1 MAYLLDTHVLIW
13 LLSSPNQLS
22 HKAQYII
29 QNPSNRL
36 YYSPLSFSEMAIKV
50 GNGKLAMADHWQ
62 MMYAKLLA
70 DKDIQAINQS
80 WQDSM
85 ILQSLPFHHK
95 DPFDRMLIS
104 LAMQH
109 KLTFIS
115 RDEHCAKY
123 DLPVIW

>member
-13 LLSSPNQLS
+13 LLSSPNHLS
-22 HKAQYII
+22 HKAQHII

-50 GNGKLAMADHWQ
+50 SNGRLTMADNWQ
-62 MMYAKLLA
+62 MIYAKLLA
-70 DKDIQAINQS
+70 DKDIQVIHQS

-109 KLTFIS
+109 ELAFIS